1 MNLNFDLF
9 DRVTVKDRAFLSRQ
23 LATMLSSGLSI
34 DRAIILIAAQSKKN
48 IIKTTLEEIDKDL
61 QAGQSFSSAI
71 SRHPKVFDKV
81 YVNVVVS
88 GEAVGKLA
96 EVLTHLSDQLES
108 EDKFRGKIQGA
119 MVYPIFIVLVMIA
132 IMTLM
137 MIKVIPE
144 IAKIFKE
151 AGAELPWT
159 TKILIFVSQGI
170 IDYWWIV
177 IIAIIGIFIGLKIF
191 LATDYGK
198 LLINMIQI
206 NLPWGLGKDVYMA
219 RFNRTLGMLT
229 SSGTPIIDAVKITA
243 DVMNN
248 KIYKT
253 SLENIASQLERGIPM
268 SVPLEKDP
276 HFPLVVPQMVM
287 VGEQTGR
294 IDQVLNNLANYYENQ
309 TDDKIKNLTALFEPA
324 LIVLIGIGVG
334 FVVFSVLMPIYQ
346 VVQLQ

>member
-309 TDDKIKNLTALFEPA
+309 TDDKIKNLTALF
-324 LIVLIGIGVG
+324 
-334 FVVFSVLMPIYQ
+334 
-346 VVQLQ
+346 